1 MYMYPDNLKGKPTL
15 WLWYLRD
22 IGIIGIGAIISVIF
36 ISQANFY
43 FPIAIVGCYAFMTI
57 RLQDTSIF
65 DFIQYACLF
74 FIFHQQFYIWSYT
87 SQKSVLEETIN
98 KRRNKLL
105 ELWR

>member
-43 FPIAIVGCYAFMTI
+43 LPIAIVGCYAFMTI

-65 DFIQYACLF
+65 DFIQYACAF

-87 SQKSVLEETIN
+87 SLITIN
-98 KRRNKLL
+98 QSITNKRKNKFLGM
-105 ELWR
+105 WR

>member
-43 FPIAIVGCYAFMTI
+43 LPIAIVGCYAFMTI

-65 DFIQYACLF
+65 DFIQYAYAF

-87 SQKSVLEETIN
+87 SSITVNQSITN
-98 KRRNKLL
+98 KRKNKLL
-105 ELWR
+105 RIWR

>member
-43 FPIAIVGCYAFMTI
+43 IPIAIVGCYAFMTI

-65 DFIQYACLF
+65 DFLQYACAF
-74 FIFHQQFYIWSYT
+74 FIFQQQFYIWSYT
-87 SQKSVLEETIN
+87 NLSTLSQSRTARKQN
-98 KRRNKLL
+98 KILRI
-105 ELWR
+105 WR